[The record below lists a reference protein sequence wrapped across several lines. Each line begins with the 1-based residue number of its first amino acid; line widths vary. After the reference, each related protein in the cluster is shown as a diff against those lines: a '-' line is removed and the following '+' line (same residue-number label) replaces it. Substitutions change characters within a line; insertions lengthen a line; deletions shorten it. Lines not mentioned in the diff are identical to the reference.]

1 MLCETICSGWLHTCL
16 CMTPFRFYTTPFWPI
31 KTSLPWLERE
41 VLAVNH
47 ICVKTILFKGGES
60 EGGREKG
67 RGQSDVFFFLS
78 FFIVYKS
85 RSLKPLYAPFLHNSS
100 LACITFDKKEE
111 INVKQ
116 WWYYVFQEVPLDSF
130 LSPVRCDHILN
141 SLLMLTVE
149 TITALFLLLGRANG
163 VCLCAV
169 TLMRPK
175 CKWDSLA
182 FPARGGYLQTSL
194 WVRLANREPWL
205 KRY

>member
-1 MLCETICSGWLHTCL
+1 M
-16 CMTPFRFYTTPFWPI
+16 
-31 KTSLPWLERE
+31 RE
-41 VLAVNH
+41 NNTVQRRG
-47 ICVKTILFKGGES
+47 IRGREGKGEGAES
-60 EGGREKG
+60 EG
-67 RGQSDVFFFLS
+67 VFFFFS
-78 FFIVYKS
+78 FFIFYKS
-85 RSLKPLYAPFLHNSS
+85 WSLKPFLHNSS

-116 WWYYVFQEVPLDSF
+116 WWYYVFQEVPFDGF
-130 LSPVRCDHILN
+130 LSPARCDNILN

-163 VCLCAV
+163 VWLCAV

-182 FPARGGYLQTSL
+182 FPARGGYLQTLL